1 MIDLLNERIIMQKI
15 ITKKDLMSLNS
26 KLCLPVT
33 LFDESEID
41 ESNIIEYDSKKYY
54 NLEEPPDLVNLSYGT
69 IKYDSDWH
77 DDFLILI

>member
-1 MIDLLNERIIMQKI
+1 MQKI
-15 ITKKDLMSLNS
+15 ITKKDLMSANFT
-26 KLCLPVT
+26 LCLPLT

-41 ESNIIEYDSKKYY
+41 ESKIVEYDSKKYY

-77 DDFLILI
+77 DDFLILIYYKVLYLE

>member
-1 MIDLLNERIIMQKI
+1 MQKI
-15 ITKKDLMSLNS
+15 ITKKDLMSVS
-26 KLCLPVT
+26 FKLCLPVT